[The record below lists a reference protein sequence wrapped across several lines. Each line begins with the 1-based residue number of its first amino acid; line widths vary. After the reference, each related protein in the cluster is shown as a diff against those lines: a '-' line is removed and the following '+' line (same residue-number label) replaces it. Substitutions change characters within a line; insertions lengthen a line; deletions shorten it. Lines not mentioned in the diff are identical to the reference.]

1 MHTTTGSVCE
11 YAPYFI
17 LKRTEGMTQEQ
28 EIDLKIHK
36 FVAYCK
42 ENKLRVE
49 GVEKTYKP
57 ENTFE
62 YENKIIAR
70 LALFK
75 DLQLLVE
82 IYLEG
87 GIGLYFNMFTCN
99 SLTAALLTK
108 KFLEE
113 QKVDIIS
120 SFVEMRNKQ
129 GELER
134 LLFGQE
140 AIDQYTKE
148 KYIAEPLSQF
158 IN

>member
-1 MHTTTGSVCE
+1 MHILITGSVCE

-17 LKRTEGMTQEQ
+17 LKRRMTQEQ
-28 EIDLKIHK
+28 EIDLKIQK

-42 ENKLRVE
+42 ENKLHVE

-57 ENTFE
+57 DNVFE

-70 LALFK
+70 LAMFRN
-75 DLQLLVE
+75 LQILVE
-82 IYLEG
+82 LYLEG
-87 GIGLYFNMFTCN
+87 GIGLYFNMFSCD
-99 SLTAALLTK
+99 SLTAAILTK
-108 KFLEE
+108 KFLEDH
-113 QKVDIIS
+113 QVDVIS

-148 KYIAEPLSQF
+148 KYITEPLSQY

>member
-1 MHTTTGSVCE
+1 MHILITGSVCE

-17 LKRTEGMTQEQ
+17 LKRRMTQEQ
-28 EIDLKIHK
+28 EIDLKIQK

-42 ENKLRVE
+42 ENKLHVE

-57 ENTFE
+57 DNVFE

-70 LALFK
+70 LAMFRN
-75 DLQLLVE
+75 LQILVE
-82 IYLEG
+82 LYLEG
-87 GIGLYFNMFTCN
+87 GIGLYFNMFSCD
-99 SLTAALLTK
+99 SLTAAVLTK
-108 KFLEE
+108 KFLEDH
-113 QKVDIIS
+113 QVDVIS

-148 KYIAEPLSQF
+148 KYITEPLSQY

>member
-1 MHTTTGSVCE
+1 
-11 YAPYFI
+11 
-17 LKRTEGMTQEQ
+17 MTQEQ
-28 EIDLKIHK
+28 EIDLKIQK

-42 ENKLRVE
+42 ENKLHVE

-57 ENTFE
+57 DNVFE

-70 LALFK
+70 LAMFRN
-75 DLQLLVE
+75 LQILVE
-82 IYLEG
+82 LYLEG
-87 GIGLYFNMFTCN
+87 GIGLYFNMFSCD
-99 SLTAALLTK
+99 SLTAAVLTK
-108 KFLEE
+108 KFLEDH
-113 QKVDIIS
+113 QVDVIS

-148 KYIAEPLSQF
+148 KYITEPLSQY